1 MEGDTTLA
9 AAVVAM
15 AYVLV
20 KVIEKLLAHYGKP
33 KDANGEPAV
42 PTRENG
48 TPLTWADPASE
59 RAIKELPDL
68 MRTSNETGRQML
80 KETQEMSIYMKRLM
94 DFDEKILA
102 ASEKGIADHRK
113 IRESVDETLYL
124 IQQTNK

>member
-1 MEGDTTLA
+1 MDDTTLA
-9 AAVVAM
+9 AAIVAM

-20 KVIEKLLAHYGKP
+20 KVIEKLLAHLGKEKIT
-33 KDANGEPAV
+33 KDNKV